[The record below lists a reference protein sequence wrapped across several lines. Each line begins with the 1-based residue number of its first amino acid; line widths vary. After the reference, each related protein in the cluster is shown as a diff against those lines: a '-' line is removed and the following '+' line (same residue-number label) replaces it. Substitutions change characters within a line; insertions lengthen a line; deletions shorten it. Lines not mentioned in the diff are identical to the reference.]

1 MTQRAMFSESD
12 GYERFMGRWSRRLAP
27 LFLAFAQV
35 GEGCAVLDVG
45 CGTGALAYAAANIR
59 SVSVTGVDP
68 SEAYIRSAQQ
78 RAAGYPVRFEVGD
91 AQALPYPDA
100 TFDRALSMLVLNFLA
115 KPVIAVREMIRV
127 TRTNGVVAAAVWDY
141 ADGMGML
148 RTFWDEAVALIPGA
162 ASRAERRMPL
172 SRRGELAELW
182 RAQGLGDVQD
192 QPLTIESGFRSF
204 DDYWQPFLAGQGPA
218 GSFTISLSE
227 PERRA
232 LQSRLR
238 NRLLNGGPDR
248 PFTLPTRAW
257 AVRGVV
263 T

>member
-1 MTQRAMFSESD
+1 MFSESD

-35 GEGCAVLDVG
+35 GEGCVVLDVG
-45 CGTGALAYAAANIR
+45 CGTGALAYAAADIP
-59 SVSVTGVDP
+59 SVNVTGLDP
-68 SEAYIRSAQQ
+68 CEAYIRSAQE

-115 KPVIAVREMIRV
+115 KPVTALREMIRV
-127 TRTNGVVAAAVWDY
+127 TRSNGVVAAAVWDY
-141 ADGMGML
+141 DDGMGML

-162 ASRAERRMPL
+162 ASRDERRMPL

-182 RAQGLGDVQD
+182 RAQGLGDVQEH
-192 QPLTIESGFRSF
+192 PLTIESVFTSF
-204 DDYWQPFLAGQGPA
+204 DDYWQPFRAGQGPA
-218 GSFTISLSE
+218 GSFTVSLSE
-227 PERRA
+227 PERQA

-238 NRLLNGGPDR
+238 DRLLDGGPDR
-248 PFTLPTRAW
+248 PFTLPARAW

>member
-1 MTQRAMFSESD
+1 MFSEGD

-35 GEGCAVLDVG
+35 GEGCMVLDVG
-45 CGTGALAYAAANIR
+45 CGTGALAFAAAEIR
-59 SVSVTGVDP
+59 SVNVNGVDP
-68 SEAYIRSAQQ
+68 CVAYIRSAQE

-91 AQALPYPDA
+91 AQVLPYPDA

-115 KPVIAVREMIRV
+115 EPVTALREMIRV
-127 TRTNGVVAAAVWDY
+127 TRPNGVVAAAVWDY
-141 ADGMGML
+141 GDGMVML
-148 RTFWDEAVALIPGA
+148 RTFWDEAVALIPDA
-162 ASRAERRMPL
+162 ASRDERLMPL

-182 RAQGLGDVQD
+182 RGQGLGDVQE
-192 QPLTIESGFRSF
+192 QPLTIESVFRSF
-204 DDYWQPFLAGQGPA
+204 DDYWQPFPAGQGPA
-218 GSFTISLSE
+218 GSFTVSLSE
-227 PERRA
+227 PQRQA

-238 NRLLNGGPDR
+238 DRLLDGGPDR
-248 PFTLPTRAW
+248 PFTLPVRAW